1 MQEGVINLETA
12 KLARE
17 KGFIARQSTYFDEHG
32 ELVEL
37 YECYCDDRDV
47 NSCGCGAIE
56 TYDAGKDAIQA
67 PTHALLQKWLREL
80 KTPIVVT
87 PVTDFVAWEVEID
100 HPDKGTIIVAK
111 NREDKWFNSYEE
123 ALEIGLQE
131 GLKLIQ

>member
-1 MQEGVINLETA
+1 MQEDLINLETD

-17 KGFIARQSTYFDEHG
+17 KGFTG
-32 ELVEL
+32 
-37 YECYCDDRDV
+37 
-47 NSCGCGAIE
+47 
-56 TYDAGKDAIQA
+56 IQT
-67 PTHALLQKWLREL
+67 PTHALLQKWLREQ

-100 HPDKGTIIVAK
+100 HPDGGTIIVAK
-111 NREDKWFNSYEE
+111 NREDRWFNSYEE